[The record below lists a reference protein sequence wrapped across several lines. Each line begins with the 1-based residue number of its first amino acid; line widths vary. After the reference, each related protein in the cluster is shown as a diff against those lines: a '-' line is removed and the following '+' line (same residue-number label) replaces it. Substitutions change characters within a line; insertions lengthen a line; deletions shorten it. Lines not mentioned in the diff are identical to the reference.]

1 MPVTIEQRADYP
13 TLIADAARVVAHE
26 VRDAVDRWGTCR
38 LVLAGGETPRALYE
52 QLAAP
57 PLCET
62 IPWVHT
68 HWFFGDE
75 RWVPHADP
83 RSNAAMVER
92 ALFAH
97 VAIPRHHIY
106 PVSTNA
112 ANPEAGAT
120 AYETMLRAAFRPS
133 DAWPVFDVAIM
144 GLGPDGH
151 TASLF
156 PHDAA
161 LAERTAWVTATRAGS
176 PVPDRITLTIP
187 VFTYARFMLFL
198 VSGTAKA
205 EAIAATLEGT
215 RDPIRWPAQAV
226 QSRSGRCV
234 WFVDRDAASKLGH
247 KQNPPIPL

>member
-26 VRDAVDRWGTCR
+26 VREAVDRRGTCR

-52 QLAAP
+52 RLAAP

-62 IPWVHT
+62 IPWAHT

-97 VAIPRHHIY
+97 LAIPRHHIY
-106 PVSTNA
+106 PVSTDA
-112 ANPEAGAT
+112 ANPKAGAA
-120 AYETMLRAAFRPS
+120 AYETMLRAAFRSS
-133 DAWPVFDVAIM
+133 DAWPVFDVAIL
-144 GLGPDGH
+144 GLGADGH

-156 PHDAA
+156 PGDAA

-187 VFTYARFMLFL
+187 VFASARFMLVL
-198 VSGTAKA
+198 VSGAAKA
-205 EAIAATLEGT
+205 ASVAATLEGP
-215 RDPIRWPAQAV
+215 RDPTRWPAQATIPT
-226 QSRSGRCV
+226 SGRCV
-234 WFVDRDAASKLGH
+234 WFVDRDAASKLE
-247 KQNPPIPL
+247 QRTNRP